1 MRLRLVAL
9 LWLLSTVSDLRA
21 AQQSPAAQESFPADQ
36 FLLDE
41 GRRLYRTG
49 HYSEARE
56 KFTAALR
63 HAEESDKESQQVAEI
78 LDWLGTVFEEVGQGA
93 NAERLYKRA
102 ILITERE
109 LGAESTDTATLL
121 SHLGALYVQTGR
133 PAKGEPLLL
142 RALAINQRR
151 SSNDMSMAQV
161 LELVAN
167 LYVSLGKLAEAE
179 GCYRQALEIFNR
191 HSEQVSESVVLANL
205 AHLSLKTGRDPEAL
219 SYAEQSMS
227 ILNRLSNPPPPSS
240 VSTLSVLG
248 ELYARAKHLDQAE
261 AYLGK
266 AMWIS
271 QNSFGMESPR
281 TARVM
286 QDYAFVLRRLNRKR
300 EAAVLEKQAS
310 LILTNNLRMNGY
322 GDVVDSSGS
331 HPR

>member
-1 MRLRLVAL
+1 VAV
-9 LWLLSTVSDLRA
+9 LWLLPTVTYLR
-21 AQQSPAAQESFPADQ
+21 AQQSPVGQESVHADQ
-36 FLLDE
+36 SLLDE

-49 HYSEARE
+49 NYSEARA

-63 HAEESDKESQQVAEI
+63 QAEGFHKESQQVAEI

-102 ILITERE
+102 ILITERA

-133 PAKGEPLLL
+133 PAKGEPLLF

-161 LELVAN
+161 LELVGN
-167 LYVSLGKLAEAE
+167 LYVAQDKLAEAE
-179 GCYRQALEIFNR
+179 GYYRQALEIFNR
-191 HSEQVSESVVLANL
+191 HSEQVSAAVVLANL
-205 AHLSLKTGRDPEAL
+205 AHLSIMTDRDPEAL

-227 ILNRLSNPPPPSS
+227 ILNRLSNPPPPCS

-248 ELYARAKHLDQAE
+248 GLYARANHLDKAE
-261 AYLGK
+261 AYLGE
-266 AMWIS
+266 AMRIS

-286 QDYAFVLRRLNRKR
+286 QDYAFVLRSLNRKP
-300 EAAVLEKQAS
+300 EAAVLEKRAS
-310 LILTNNLRMNGY
+310 LILTDNLRTNGY
-322 GDVVDSSGS
+322 GDVVDISGS